1 MPNKNKFAP
10 NSILDVKQYIF
21 CDFEEEL
28 VLLNPNFVK
37 LYNSSR
43 EAFKSFD
50 LNFKKDIPY
59 FKMSHA
65 RCPHCNSRHVV
76 KYGFTDRILIFKEIG
91 RTHVKVQRY
100 VCKRCGKT
108 FQTDLRS
115 LVDKNSNFTNELK
128 NESEHLIS
136 DYLGSLKN
144 VCKSFQKF
152 FGISISH
159 QTIEN
164 WLFVDE
170 NILEFDLGRCSG
182 YYVFDVEWVKINGKW
197 KYRHTLLDSVSNCIV
212 ADAIY
217 DFEDETTVTKF
228 LSQSTMNKNKI
239 AITTDLDK
247 KYAPIIY
254 KLGFKHQLCIFHT
267 KKSLNKQLKDYA
279 KRYKLSDEELE
290 ECKNQLQMIK
300 NLFDLDDYDEAEK
313 SLQSLIYRK
322 NEFHEVIYEIIRKSI
337 VPRYKSFIYHLKD
350 KRIERT
356 SNKIENAFQKTMPK
370 SRKRT
375 FKTIRGLLKRIY
387 RRDLIW
393 NQNRKLNLVHQQSF

>member
-10 NSILDVKQYIF
+10 NSILDVEQYIF
-21 CDFEEEL
+21 CDFDEEL
-28 VLLNPNFVK
+28 ILLDPNFVK

-43 EAFKSFD
+43 ESFKSFN
-50 LNFKKDIPY
+50 LFFKKDIPY
-59 FKMSHA
+59 FKMRRA
-65 RCPHCNSRHVV
+65 RCPHCNRRNVV
-76 KYGFTDRILIFKEIG
+76 KYGFTDRILVFKEIG
-91 RTHVKVQRY
+91 RTYVKVQRY
-100 VCKRCGKT
+100 ICKNCGKT
-108 FQTDLRS
+108 FQTDLTN

-144 VCKSFQKF
+144 VCKSFKKF

-182 YYVFDVEWVKINGKW
+182 YYVFDVEWVKVNGEW
-197 KYRHTLLDSVSNCIV
+197 KYRHTLLDSISNCIV

-217 DFEDETTVTKF
+217 DSEDEKTVTKF
-228 LSQSTMNKNKI
+228 LRESTANKNKV

-247 KYAPIIY
+247 KYAPIIS

-279 KRYKLSDEELE
+279 KKFKLSEEEYE

-300 NLFDLDDYDEAEK
+300 DLLDLEDYHEAEK
-313 SLQSLIYRK
+313 ALQSLIYRK
-322 NEFHEVIYEIIRKSI
+322 NEFHKVIYEIIRKSV

-375 FKTIRGLLKRIY
+375 FKTSRGLLKRIY

-393 NQNRKLNLVHQQSF
+393 NQNRKLNQVHQQSF